1 MRYAGRFFLIALYT
15 VLWGAL
21 ATIVAP
27 FSGEAI
33 VWVARNWIG
42 WILAT
47 CGIRVQASGLEHVA
61 ATRTAVYMS
70 NHQSVLDIGAIV
82 KSLPVSWRFVAKKE
96 LTYIP
101 FFGWALALSDQ
112 IVIDRGNRRRSV
124 ESLRRAAER
133 IRGGIN
139 VIIFPEGTRSPD
151 GTLQELKSGGFHL
164 ALDAQVPVIPVTVS
178 GSRQLTPKRSLQV
191 RSGTIKI
198 VYGEPIPTAG
208 LGARDREALKQR
220 VAEAIQAGYD
230 AELQARR

>member
-1 MRYAGRFFLIALYT
+1 MVYVVRYCLIALYT
-15 VLWGAL
+15 VFWGAL
-21 ATIVAP
+21 ATVAAP

-33 VWVARNWIG
+33 VWIARRWLG
-42 WILAT
+42 WSFAS
-47 CGIRVQASGLEHVA
+47 CGIRVEAEGLEHVA
-61 ATRTAVYMS
+61 ATKAAIYMS

-82 KSLPVSWRFVAKKE
+82 LSLPVSWRFVAKKE

-133 IRGGIN
+133 VRGGIN

-151 GTLQELKSGGFHL
+151 GTLQPFKSGGFHL

-178 GSRQLTPKRSLQV
+178 GSWQLTPKRSLQL
-191 RSGTIKI
+191 RSGTVRV
-198 VYGEPIPTAG
+198 VYGAPIETAG
-208 LGARDREALKQR
+208 STARDREQLKRR
-220 VAEAIQAGYD
+220 VADAIQAGYD
-230 AELQARR
+230 ARLQPPR

>member
-1 MRYAGRFFLIALYT
+1 MLYVVRFCLIALYT
-15 VLWGAL
+15 IFWGAV
-21 ATIVAP
+21 ATVAAP

-33 VWVARNWIG
+33 VWVARRWIG
-42 WILAT
+42 WIFAT
-47 CGIRVQASGLEHVA
+47 CGIRVEASGLEHVA
-61 ATRTAVYMS
+61 ATKTAIYMS
-70 NHQSVLDIGAIV
+70 NHQSVIDIGAIV
-82 KSLPVSWRFVAKKE
+82 LSLPVSWRFVAKRE

-133 IRGGIN
+133 VRRGMN

-151 GTLQELKSGGFHL
+151 GSLQPFKSGGFHL

-191 RSGTIKI
+191 RSGRVSV
-198 VYGEPIPTAG
+198 VYGAPIQTTG
-208 LGARDREALKQR
+208 LAVRDREALKAR
-220 VAEAIQAGYD
+220 VFEAIQAGYD
-230 AELQARR
+230 ADLQLAR

>member
-1 MRYAGRFFLIALYT
+1 MLYIVRFCLIALYT

-21 ATIVAP
+21 ATVAAP

-33 VWVARNWIG
+33 VWVARNWIH
-42 WILAT
+42 WIFVT
-47 CGIRVQASGLEHVA
+47 CGIRVEVSGLEHVA
-61 ATRTAVYMS
+61 ATKTAVYVS

-82 KSLPVSWRFVAKKE
+82 ETLPVSWRFVAKKE
-96 LTYIP
+96 LIWVP
-101 FFGWALALSDQ
+101 FFGWALGLSDQ
-112 IVIDRGNRRRSV
+112 VLIDRGNRRRSIH
-124 ESLRRAAER
+124 SLRRAAER

-151 GTLQELKSGGFHL
+151 GTLQPFKSGGFYL

-191 RSGTIKI
+191 RSGTIKV
-198 VYGEPIPTAG
+198 VYGAPIPTAG
-208 LGARDREALKQR
+208 FTARDREMLKRR

-230 AELQARR
+230 PELQARR